1 MLLIDDLLL
10 LPAKGLLGIVKKI
23 RDMAL
28 EESEDTSEKIQ
39 RELLD
44 LQMLFET
51 DQISEEEY
59 QKKEKDILERL
70 EALKEPSSA
79 PLSGATKGKEKKQI
93 KKVG

>member
-10 LPAKGLLGIVKKI
+10 LPAKGFLGIVKKI

-70 EALKEPSSA
+70 EALKV
-79 PLSGATKGKEKKQI
+79 EK
-93 KKVG
+93 